1 MTTAPATPD
10 PVMEAIG
17 RAVAQGRAGDPAAAR
32 RTLLD
37 LWSATGVSGD
47 PLHRCTLAHHLADL
61 YDDPAQALAWDIRA
75 LDAAQALTEQ
85 RLSAHHEGLR
95 PAGFHPSLHLNLA
108 DLYRRLGS
116 FDAATAHITE
126 ARRHAPALPE
136 DGYGTLVRTAI
147 GEVAE
152 AITRRDTTKRASAPG
167 GGEVPRTAERWFR
180 ARE

>member
-17 RAVAQGRAGDPAAAR
+17 RAVAQGRTGDPAAAR

-37 LWSATGVSGD
+37 LWSAIGVTGD

-61 YDDPAQALAWDIRA
+61 YDDPAQALAWDVRA
-75 LDAAQALTEQ
+75 LDAADALTEQ
-85 RLSAHHEGLR
+85 RLRTHHEGLR
-95 PAGFHPSLHLNLA
+95 LAGFHPSLHLNLA

-116 FDAATAHITE
+116 FDAATAHLTE
-126 ARRHAPALPE
+126 ARRHVSALPG
-136 DGYGTLVRTAI
+136 DAYGALVRTVI

-152 AITRRDTTKRASAPG
+152 AIARRDTARRASAPG
-167 GGEVPRTAERWFR
+167 AGA
-180 ARE
+180 